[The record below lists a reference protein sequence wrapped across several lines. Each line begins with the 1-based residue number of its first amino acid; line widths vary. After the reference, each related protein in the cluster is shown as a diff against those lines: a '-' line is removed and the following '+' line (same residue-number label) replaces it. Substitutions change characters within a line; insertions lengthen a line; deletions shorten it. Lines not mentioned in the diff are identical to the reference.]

1 MLLIFCYVYV
11 HMSGYMAFI
20 YCGRLI
26 FSNQRTCLSNL
37 PWRGMLS
44 WCFIPCL
51 ECCLSSHSSK
61 TQPSSGTELTS
72 PLSGTLPWPAH
83 PEMAFFSF
91 LPSFSKY
98 VLKVHSLTD
107 QGDRDS
113 WWSFDTS
120 RTTHKISQPWDIH
133 TETAIRQIYDTNKAS
148 AFCLML
154 DRICLVLSFKTAF

>member
-98 VLKVHSLTD
+98 VLKVHSVRQQLGNRSYRKVVSN
-107 QGDRDS
+107 QQICVYIL
-113 WWSFDTS
+113 F
-120 RTTHKISQPWDIH
+120 SQLNCELLGLYPPSYYLH
-133 TETAIRQIYDTNKAS
+133 S
-148 AFCLML
+148 L
-154 DRICLVLSFKTAF
+154 